1 MKSLRLFGLGLGLA
15 LGLTASAQSYSYLT
29 FRQAD
34 GTETSLKTAGL
45 KLTFADGNLVAT
57 NGSETATFALSTMA
71 KMYFSTNTSAIDQAT
86 TANISATIVNG
97 TLQVNA
103 PAGTP
108 VSVYGLDGREMPHHG
123 LTSGVYVVRVGQK
136 VLKLMAK

>member
-15 LGLTASAQSYSYLT
+15 LGLTASAQSYLT
-29 FRQAD
+29 FRQTD
-34 GTETSLKTAGL
+34 GSEKSLSTSGL
-45 KLTFADGNLVAT
+45 KLTFADGKLVAT
-57 NGSETATFALSTMA
+57 NGSETATFALSSMA
-71 KMYFSTNTSAIDQAT
+71 KMYFSNSSTAIDQIN
-86 TANISATIVNG
+86 TAEVSASIVNG

-108 VSVYGLDGREMPHHG
+108 VSVYGLDGREMPHQG
-123 LTSGVYVVRVGQK
+123 LASGVYVVRVGQK

>member
-34 GTETSLKTAGL
+34 GSETSLKTAGL
-45 KLTFADGNLVAT
+45 KLTFADGNLVAA
-57 NGSETATFALSTMA
+57 NGTETATFALANMA
-71 KMYFSTNTSAIDQAT
+71 KMYFSTSATAIDQAT
-86 TANISATIVNG
+86 SAQVSASIVNG
-97 TLQVNA
+97 ALQVAA

-108 VSVYGLDGREMPHHG
+108 VSVYSLDGREMPHQG
-123 LTSGVYVVRVGQK
+123 LASGVYVVKVGNK

>member
-15 LGLTASAQSYSYLT
+15 LGLTASAQSYLT
-29 FRQAD
+29 FRQTD
-34 GTETSLKTAGL
+34 GSEKSLSTSGL

-57 NGSETATFALSTMA
+57 NGSETATFALSSMA
-71 KMYFSTNTSAIDQAT
+71 KMYFSNNSTAINQASTAEVSAA
-86 TANISATIVNG
+86 IVNG

-103 PAGTP
+103 PAGTS
-108 VSVYGLDGREMPHHG
+108 VSVYGLDGREMPHQG
-123 LTSGVYVVRVGQK
+123 LASGVYVVKVGHK

>member
-1 MKSLRLFGLGLGLA
+1 MKSLRLFGLGLSLA

-34 GTETSLKTAGL
+34 GSETSLKTSGL

-57 NGSETATFALSTMA
+57 NGSETATFALANMA
-71 KMYFSTNTSAIDQAT
+71 KMYFSS
-86 TANISATIVNG
+86 SATAISQASTESVSASIVNG
-97 TLQVNA
+97 TLQVTA
-103 PAGTP
+103 PAGTS
-108 VSVYGLDGREMPHHG
+108 VSVYGLDGREMPHQG
-123 LTSGVYVVRVGQK
+123 LASGVYVVKVGQK